1 MERAAGLRTR
11 PIFLTSPYPAP
22 NSTFMLLARMARGL
36 GSAMRGRLLHKWR
49 NLGMPDSDGTDYISR
64 KLDLCIGSGFYSRI
78 LVEQIRLYLA
88 HRTQKILAIM
98 HAIDQLDW
106 QCIWM

>member
-36 GSAMRGRLLHKWR
+36 GSAMRGRLLRQWR
-49 NLGMPDSDGTDYISR
+49 NLGMPDSDGTDYIR
-64 KLDLCIGSGFYSRI
+64 RQLDLCIGSGFYSRI
-78 LVEQIRLYLA
+78 LVQQIRLPLA
-88 HRTQKILAIM
+88 NRTLTIFVIL
-98 HAIDQLDW
+98 Q
-106 QCIWM
+106 